1 MPAICAIQQYVLNNS
16 IFYRNIMPVNN
27 ILNINSG
34 IRSVDSENGLNVI
47 VKNNLTVINVQQF
60 NININNINNNNNNK
74 NGPLILECDIDRAE
88 EKCSSHVFIVDLER
102 IYWDK
107 WREYVKKKMTRRTN
121 RCEQIDTFL
130 LKIQAKLNE
139 DQLKNSKKCKAMN
152 RNIIVPKPM
161 KIAYDRQLA
170 KIDDQKKLLEKQQ
183 KEIENLKLRQLK
195 LESEKAMLENQKLFA
210 ETYNRSEKQLK
221 IKNAP
226 QKVTSIVKASPSDI
240 LNRMELRA
248 LDRQAKWE
256 AIKERR
262 RKMEQEELRK
272 KQELEEKCLKQHM
285 EQKRK
290 KLFETRENL
299 RLKRIEECRLKMERE
314 IWQENARIADAFNRK
329 FLLRKGLDAF
339 RSNLK
344 NARKKMQIASNY
356 YGNKILGVCFNKWR
370 FFTNNNS
377 NEKIFLA
384 EQFYKRKL
392 LKTTFLCFFKVCI
405 LVLFLLK
412 FSKKNNNFSSY
423 RVSGTYQ
430 QYKINFLNLQCSK
443 IVYSMM

>member
-1 MPAICAIQQYVLNNS
+1 MQIPAICAIQQYVLNNRT
-16 IFYRNIMPVNN
+16 FHTNIMPINN
-27 ILNINSG
+27 ILNINSA
-34 IRSVDSENGLNVI
+34 IRPVVDEENSFNVI
-47 VKNNLTVINVQQF
+47 VQNNWTVINVQQF
-60 NININNINNNNNNK
+60 NININKNNDNNNE
-74 NGPLILECDIDRAE
+74 PLIHESDDIGSVE
-88 EKCSSHVFIVDLER
+88 EKCSPHVFIMDLER

-107 WREYVKKKMTRRTN
+107 WREYIKKKMTKRMN

-130 LKIQAKLNE
+130 LKIQAKLNA
-139 DQLKNSKKCKAMN
+139 DQLNNSKKRKASN
-152 RNIIVPKPM
+152 RNIILPKPM
-161 KIAYDRQLA
+161 KTAYDRQLA
-170 KIDDQKKLLEKQQ
+170 KIDEQKKLLEKQQ

-195 LESEKAMLENQKLFA
+195 LESEKAMLENQKLFD

-226 QKVTSIVKASPSDI
+226 RKVTSIVKASPSDI

-256 AIKERR
+256 AIKEKR

-290 KLFETRENL
+290 KLFEARENL
-299 RLKRIEECRLKMERE
+299 RLKRIEECKLKMERE
-314 IWQENARIADAFNRK
+314 MWQENIRIADAFNRT

-339 RSNLK
+339 RLNLK
-344 NARKKMQIASNY
+344 NAEKRMQIASNY

-392 LKTTFLCFFKVCI
+392 MKTTFLCFFM
-405 LVLFLLK
+405 
-412 FSKKNNNFSSY
+412 
-423 RVSGTYQ
+423 VSIYF
-430 QYKINFLNLQCSK
+430 Y
-443 IVYSMM
+443 